1 MLTTRKAELDP
12 DNKLILTTK
21 ADIELSNTKRKSLNM
36 GTTQEEIKAIR
47 QNGQTWRITPWNKL
61 GTMKK

>member
-47 QNGQTWRITPWNKL
+47 TKMGRPGEL
-61 GTMKK
+61 RPGTSWAQ